1 MKALLIEDDPKIQ
14 EIISVYLKARW
25 PELEVISTFEGEK
38 GIELSKSRKPDIII
52 LDLNLPDMDGL
63 EVLREIR
70 SYSLVPIIILTV
82 RGEEEDIVEGLEQGA
97 DDYMVKPFRAAVLL
111 ARIQAVLRR
120 ALLPELKSEPPLNL
134 GELTIDP
141 GKRKVV
147 LKGKDI
153 KLSPT
158 EYNLLYLLARNEGRV
173 LTHELL
179 LKKVWGEEY
188 LDSPHYLKVYAQRL
202 RDKLEEEPQNPRLI
216 LTQRGVGYMLVK
228 PG

>member
-1 MKALLIEDDPKIQ
+1 MKALLIEDDPRIQ

-25 PELEVISTFEGEK
+25 PELEVISTSDGEK
-38 GIELSKSRKPDIII
+38 GIELSESRKPDIII
-52 LDLNLPDMDGL
+52 LDLNLPDMDGF

-97 DDYMVKPFRAAVLL
+97 DDYMVKPFRAAELL
-111 ARIQAVLRR
+111 ARTQAVLRR

-173 LTHELL
+173 LTHKLL
-179 LKKVWGEEY
+179 LTKVWGEEY

-202 RDKLEEEPQNPRLI
+202 RDKLEEDPQNPRLI
-216 LTQRGVGYMLVK
+216 LTQKGVGYMLVK

>member
-25 PELEVISTFEGEK
+25 PKLEVISTFEGKK
-38 GIELSKSRKPDIII
+38 GIELSESRKPDIII

-63 EVLREIR
+63 EVLREVR
-70 SYSLVPIIILTV
+70 SFSLVPIIILTV
-82 RGEEEDIVEGLEQGA
+82 RGEEEDIIEGLELGA
-97 DDYMVKPFRAAVLL
+97 DDYMVKPFRPAELL

-120 ALLPELKSEPPLNL
+120 ALLPELKSKPPLNL
-134 GELTIDP
+134 GELIIDP
-141 GKRKVV
+141 GKREVV

-179 LKKVWGEEY
+179 LKK
-188 LDSPHYLKVYAQRL
+188 
-202 RDKLEEEPQNPRLI
+202 
-216 LTQRGVGYMLVK
+216 GVGGGM
-228 PG
+228 P